1 MPLVLSQIDERLGI
15 LTLNHPEKRNCLS
28 SALVAEFLA
37 ALDRFARADVRAVLL
52 RALPGSR
59 VWCAGHD
66 IGELPRPGRD
76 PLPYAEPFETLL
88 RGVQDFPS
96 PVVAL
101 VEGGVWRGGCD
112 LVFSCDIVVG
122 TGTASFA
129 MTPARIGIPYNPS
142 GMIHF
147 LNVLGLHRAKEMFFT
162 ADPLGAEEALRAGIL
177 NRLVPAEEL
186 ERTGREIAARIAA
199 NAPLAVRALKGQF
212 RLLSR
217 GFPMDA
223 ETFERIQAI
232 RRTVYD
238 SEDYAEGIRAFQEKR
253 APRFLGL

>member
-1 MPLVLSQIDERLGI
+1 MPLVLSQIEDRLGI
-15 LTLNHPEKRNCLS
+15 LTLNHPKKRNCLS
-28 SALVAEFLA
+28 SALVAEFLSS
-37 ALDRFARADVRAVLL
+37 LDRFASEGVRAVLL
-52 RALPGSR
+52 RALPESK

-88 RGVQDFPS
+88 RGVQDFSTPI
-96 PVVAL
+96 VAL
-101 VEGGVWRGGCD
+101 VEGSVWGGGCD
-112 LVFSCDIVVG
+112 LVFSCDIVIG
-122 TGTASFA
+122 TETASFA

-162 ADPLGAEEALRAGIL
+162 ASPLGAKEAFRAGLL
-177 NRLVPAEEL
+177 NRLVPASEL
-186 ERTGREIAARIAA
+186 EKTGREIAALIVD
-199 NAPLAVRALKGQF
+199 NAPLAVRALKEQF

-217 GFPMDA
+217 GFPLDA

-232 RRTVYD
+232 RRIVYD
-238 SEDYAEGIRAFQEKR
+238 SGDYAEGIRSFQEKR
-253 APRFLGL
+253 KPLFRGV